1 MDVDSYTRS
10 LPKQGTLFM
19 CSDGLWGL
27 VPEPKIAEVL
37 QQEIALDGKADAL
50 VEMAIQAG
58 GHDNITVVLVDF
70 VV

>member
-1 MDVDSYTRS
+1 MQTDLGNCLCLLCFGGLIDV
-10 LPKQGTLFM
+10 
-19 CSDGLWGL
+19 